1 MARDT
6 EQAFAVSA
14 NSSAATALQDRL
26 NANQA
31 LSANTS
37 SFQEASYAQSDVKL
51 PAKKKFVQRIIPQ
64 QMDDVTVF
72 WSKVTL
78 VAIIIAGI
86 LAFSCEAWI
95 MINDSWLKAHLLS
108 QYKTDEFFKE
118 IEQIVNDGFI
128 VAETYHA
135 IYLAG
140 FLFWVIVTWD
150 GIMHKNVIQVISVNV
165 YNVGLFVYSILQ
177 MQQIKN
183 HMEDV
188 RNAMVVVDRLADNTG
203 LFLVAQIL
211 LIVLLGLF
219 IPVFAFLT
227 YKLYGEFGWRQYRIS
242 SGNPALE
249 KVFIAYHILL
259 LVLKFGVFFMLA
271 FVVFNLVLTQ
281 VTRNGA
287 IIISTAG
294 LVVAIILPLLGF
306 YGARRENK
314 ILSSI
319 FVLGCLGCLSFIAER
334 VYRAFSRER
343 THPDKNR
350 VDSDSGDWKLPF
362 MMYAA
367 TAFIILLVGVVYG
380 VVCMFNYGKG
390 LKDALDGEEKR
401 KRGEMQ
407 AVVHNL
413 DD

>member
-14 NSSAATALQDRL
+14 NSSAATALQGRL

-31 LSANTS
+31 SSANTS

-86 LAFSCEAWI
+86 LAPDYFFNEI
-95 MINDSWLKAHLLS
+95 LL
-108 QYKTDEFFKE
+108 
-118 IEQIVNDGFI
+118 IVNAGLI
-128 VAETYHA
+128 VAATYHA

-188 RNAMVVVDRLADNTG
+188 RGAMVEADRLADNTG

-219 IPVFAFLT
+219 TPVFAFLT

-287 IIISTAG
+287 IIISIAG
-294 LVVAIILPLLGF
+294 LAVAIILPLLGF

-314 ILSSI
+314 LLSSF

-343 THPDKNR
+343 ANPDKDR
-350 VDSDSGDWKLPF
+350 AGFDSGDWKLPF

-407 AVVHNL
+407 AVVHDL